1 MAVGLIPNLQK
12 PLAVAACRE
21 LVSWLEL
28 KGIRVCLTTEVAAY
42 LQRTEFAVDDVTM
55 AETCKLIV
63 VLGGDGTLLSVV
75 RRQALRGLPILG
87 INLGKLGFLTEIE
100 LENMHAGMERVL
112 RGDYS
117 VQERMM
123 LQVRVLRKGQ
133 VVNDLHA
140 LNEVV
145 VSKGAFSRMLELSIA
160 IDGQYIDPLPADGCI
175 VATPT
180 GSTAYSLSA
189 GGPIVD
195 PDISVLLLTPIC
207 PHSLHSRP
215 MVISPH
221 SKLSITVNAQHDDI
235 LLTIDGQESFPL
247 QLEDQVVVSRAHDVA
262 RLVRL
267 STHGFYDVL
276 RQKLGGI
283 PSRYREEGS

>member
-12 PLAVAACRE
+12 PLALAACRE
-21 LVSWLEL
+21 LLSWLEL
-28 KGIRVCLTTEVAAY
+28 KGVRVCLNTEVAAH
-42 LQRTEFAVDDVTM
+42 LQHTELAADDATM
-55 AETCKLIV
+55 AEICKLIV

-75 RRQALRGLPILG
+75 RRQPLRGLPILG

-100 LENMHAGMERVL
+100 LKNMYVGMERVL
-112 RGDYS
+112 GGDYS

-133 VVNDLHA
+133 VVNNLLA

-145 VSKGAFSRMLELSIA
+145 VSKGAFSRMLELNIA

-215 MVISPH
+215 MVVSPD
-221 SKLSITVNAQHDDI
+221 SELNITVHAQHDDI
-235 LLTIDGQESFPL
+235 LLTMDGQESVPL
-247 QLEDQVVVSRAHDVA
+247 QLEDQVIVSRADAVA
-262 RLVRL
+262 RLVKV
-267 STHGFYDVL
+267 SKHGFFDVL
-276 RQKLGGI
+276 RQKLGGT